1 MLFHAASSHVLP
13 IEPCADVERLGQSDL
28 SWLLADG
35 DVPRLSIYLPMS
47 PPRRGTRHNQLRL
60 ERAIGEA
67 DACLADAGV
76 GTKRRNRYLSR
87 LESTARNLDRWRNAD
102 RGLVAL
108 TDGEQ
113 LRLRSSPVPWR
124 QLVTVGSRFQVLPA
138 VPLIQPPRTSLIL
151 TLSENRTRL
160 TIVTRHFSEEL
171 PLGADGSLPT
181 NDIEP
186 SGGFAMLSCVADLDD
201 KFGAAEP
208 DIARLR
214 AASRGVERHLLA
226 CPNAALVIAGDR
238 KLSDAYRKVA
248 RHETSAIVN
257 GNFGL
262 LSDHEIERLARE
274 RLGRLQEEDLNA
286 LAARYSSL
294 TASAVTAFTDEEIAS
309 AAGEG
314 RVAELLVRAR
324 DAPVIELPVD
334 ARTADA
340 IANTACIGTLRF
352 GGNVH
357 FVPRE
362 RFPESDRHLAAVYR
376 S

>member
-1 MLFHAASSHVLP
+1 MQFHAASSRVLP

-47 PPRRGTRHNQLRL
+47 PPKRGTRHNQLRL
-60 ERAIGEA
+60 ERAIREA

-76 GTKRRNRYLSR
+76 AAKRRDRYLGR
-87 LESTARNLDRWRNAD
+87 LESTARDLGRWRNAD
-102 RGLVAL
+102 RGFVAL

-124 QLVTVGSRFQVLPA
+124 QLVTVGWRFQVLPA

-171 PLGADGSLPT
+171 PLGSEGALPTDGIGENGSL
-181 NDIEP
+181 E
-186 SGGFAMLSCVADLDD
+186 MLPCLADLDD
-201 KFGAAEP
+201 TLDAGEP

-214 AASRGVERHLLA
+214 AASRSVERHLLA

-238 KLSDAYRKVA
+238 RLSDAYRRVA

-262 LSDHEIERLARE
+262 LSDPEIERLARE

-286 LAARYSSL
+286 LSARYSSL
-294 TASAVTAFTDEEIAS
+294 LAGAAAAASDEEIAR

-324 DAPVIELPVD
+324 DAPVIELPAA

-340 IANTACIGTLRF
+340 LANEACIGTLRF

-362 RFPESDRHLAAVYR
+362 RFPETDRHLAAVYR